1 MRRKD
6 REVTDLS
13 QLEKII
19 QQCDCI
25 HLGLLDG
32 DSPYVVPMNFGYER
46 AGDQFTF
53 YMHAASEG
61 KKLSLIKANPN
72 ASFCMDTGHGLVKGE
87 VPCSWSFLYES
98 VMGRGRINLVQEP
111 EEKRR
116 GLQAAMAHYSGSR
129 ELLEFPDAMMNRVA
143 ILKLEAENL
152 TGKQHK

>member
-32 DSPYVVPMNFGYER
+32 DYPYVVPMNFGYER
-46 AGDQFTF
+46 TGDQFTF

-72 ASFCMDTGHGLVKGE
+72 VSFCMDTGHGLVKGE

-98 VMGRGRINLVQEP
+98 VMGQGKITLLTDS
-111 EEKRR
+111 EEKQL
-116 GLQAAMAHYSGSR
+116 GLQKVMEHYSGS
-129 ELLEFPDAMMNRVA
+129 EDPMEFPAAMLNRVV

>member
-13 QLEKII
+13 KLEEII
-19 QQCDCI
+19 GRCDCI

-32 DSPYVVPMNFGYER
+32 DYPYVVPMNFGYER
-46 AGDQFTF
+46 SGDHFTF

-61 KKLSLIKANPN
+61 KKLELIHAHPQ
-72 ASFCMDTGHGLVKGE
+72 ASFCMDTGHQLVTGA

-98 VMGRGRINLVQEP
+98 VMGQGEITVLQDP

-116 GLQAAMAHYSGSR
+116 GLQTVMTHYSGSQ
-129 ELLEFPDAMMNRVA
+129 EPLEFPEAMMQRVV
-143 ILKLEAENL
+143 ILKLEVQNL

>member
-32 DSPYVVPMNFGYER
+32 DYPYVVPMNFGYER
-46 AGDQFTF
+46 TGDQFTF

-116 GLQAAMAHYSGSR
+116 GLQAVMAHYSWQPGTVRIPGRHDESR
-129 ELLEFPDAMMNRVA
+129 GNF
-143 ILKLEAENL
+143 EAGGRKSHRKA
-152 TGKQHK
+152 T

>member
-32 DSPYVVPMNFGYER
+32 DYPYVVPMNFGYER
-46 AGDQFTF
+46 TGDQFIF

-98 VMGRGRINLVQEP
+98 VMGRGRIILVQEP
-111 EEKRR
+111 
-116 GLQAAMAHYSGSR
+116 
-129 ELLEFPDAMMNRVA
+129 
-143 ILKLEAENL
+143 
-152 TGKQHK
+152 